1 MCRRT
6 FADIFFTKN
15 KLQEYLFIFQVIAR
29 ECMTYLVCQLPN
41 SDSHS
46 MPVVL
51 KEVRSI
57 SDRYPAA
64 LPDLIGEISKYS
76 HSAPAS
82 ARAII
87 MQLKELCAKM

>member
-1 MCRRT
+1 
-6 FADIFFTKN
+6 
-15 KLQEYLFIFQVIAR
+15 
-29 ECMTYLVCQLPN
+29 
-41 SDSHS
+41 

-51 KEVRSI
+51 KEVQSI

-64 LPDLIGEISKYS
+64 LPDLITEISQYS

-82 ARAII
+82 ARATI

>member
-1 MCRRT
+1 
-6 FADIFFTKN
+6 
-15 KLQEYLFIFQVIAR
+15 
-29 ECMTYLVCQLPN
+29 MTYLVSQLP
-41 SDSHS
+41 STDSHS

-64 LPDLIGEISKYS
+64 LPDLINEISKYS
-76 HSAPAS
+76 QSAPAS
-82 ARAII
+82 ARATI